1 MTGVKTITK
10 KALHHLAG
18 YRLVSMQEAVHM
30 ADEQELVICS
40 DRMTNVSITQG
51 QVLQD
56 EQEIG
61 KKQDIITV
69 YQNCSKKYKDL
80 SLEQFFYRVFV
91 NTTFKKSKNG
101 NLDDNDERDA
111 IANNE
116 HCILVPKGMNCIPR
130 YCVDYDYEQGMLVLH
145 MSWSK
150 DNTLNSILKD
160 HQITISTFL
169 SMIDNK
175 EVPSLVT
182 FQYHNA
188 CQKKLQILVKQ
199 GVNHPDIDEENL
211 DKETLG
217 RLTGWIHN
225 NHFTDNTE

>member
-1 MTGVKTITK
+1 M
-10 KALHHLAG
+10 AEHQ
-18 YRLVSMQEAVHM
+18 LVSMQEAVHM
-30 ADEQELVICS
+30 VDEQELVICS
-40 DRMTNVSITQG
+40 DRMTDVSITQG

-56 EQEIG
+56 EQETD

-69 YQNCSKKYKDL
+69 YQNRSTKYKDL
-80 SLEQFFYRVFV
+80 SLEQFFYHVFV

-101 NLDDNDERDA
+101 NLDDNNERDA

-130 YCVDYDYEQGMLVLH
+130 YPVDYDYARGMLILH

-160 HQITISTFL
+160 HQKTMNTFL

-175 EVPSLVT
+175 EVLSLVT
-182 FQYHNA
+182 FQYHTALKYA
-188 CQKKLQILVKQ
+188 CQKNMKYLSNRALTIQ
-199 GVNHPDIDEENL
+199 
-211 DKETLG
+211 TLMK
-217 RLTGWIHN
+217 RI
-225 NHFTDNTE
+225 

>member
-1 MTGVKTITK
+1 MTGVKIITK

-18 YRLVSMQEAVHM
+18 HRLVSMQEAVHM
-30 ADEQELVICS
+30 VDEEELVICS
-40 DRMTNVSITQG
+40 DRMTYVSITQG
-51 QVLQD
+51 QALRD
-56 EQEIG
+56 EQETD

-80 SLEQFFYRVFV
+80 SLEQLFYRVFV
-91 NTTFKKSKNG
+91 NTTFKKSKNS

-116 HCILVPKGMNCIPR
+116 HHILVPKGMNCIPR
-130 YCVDYDYEQGMLVLH
+130 YPVDYDYAQGMLVLH
-145 MSWSK
+145 MTWSK

-160 HQITISTFL
+160 HKKTINTFL

-182 FQYHNA
+182 FHYHTAMKYA
-188 CQKKLQILVKQ
+188 CQK
-199 GVNHPDIDEENL
+199 N
-211 DKETLG
+211 
-217 RLTGWIHN
+217 
-225 NHFTDNTE
+225 